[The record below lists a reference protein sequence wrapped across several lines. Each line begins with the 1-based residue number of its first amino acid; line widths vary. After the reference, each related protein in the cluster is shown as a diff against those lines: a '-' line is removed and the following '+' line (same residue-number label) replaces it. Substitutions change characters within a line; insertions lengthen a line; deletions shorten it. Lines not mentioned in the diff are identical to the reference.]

1 MFRYAALIVTA
12 LVAGWGGNTGTTPP
26 APQVAWQLASVS
38 GADVSPATP
47 SLTVARLYIA
57 NVRDCNPSGRRCSGA
72 DRITIYD
79 AGANGNVS
87 PIARIEGSNTALNGS
102 GAVGVDAGR
111 NIYVANSSGGGS
123 KGVSITVYAAGANG
137 NVAPI
142 RTIAGSNTEL
152 DGPWGI
158 ALDTSGKLYV
168 TNLATFPIKHD
179 SVTVYAAAANGN
191 VAPIQ
196 TIAGSNTGLKTPFGI
211 ALDASGNIYVTNSLS
226 AIRKYDSVTV
236 YAAGANGNVEPI
248 RAIGGAHTGIDG
260 PAGITVGASGKVYVA
275 NEGVGF
281 GCAHKSVTVYAAGAH
296 GDVPPVQKIC
306 GKLTGIGE
314 PAGVALDA
322 AAHIY
327 VLNEKS
333 GRVVVFPADAN
344 GDLPPM
350 RTISGSKT
358 AILAPRGLAVH

>member
-1 MFRYAALIVTA
+1 MGSTLPEVLMMFRYAALIVTA
-12 LVAGWGGNTGTTPP
+12 LFAAWGGNTGATPP
-26 APQVAWQLASVS
+26 APQVAGQLASVS
-38 GADVSPATP
+38 G
-47 SLTVARLYIA
+47 VARLYIA
-57 NVRDCNPSGRRCSGA
+57 NVRVCNPSGRRCSGV
-72 DRITIYD
+72 DQITIHD

-87 PIARIEGSNTALNGS
+87 PIARIEGSNTALNGP
-102 GAVGVDAGR
+102 GAIGVDAGR
-111 NIYVANSSGGGS
+111 DIYVANSSGGGS
-123 KGVSITVYAAGANG
+123 KDVSVTVYAAGANG
-137 NVAPI
+137 DVAPI
-142 RTIAGSNTEL
+142 RTIAGSNTGL
-152 DGPWGI
+152 VSPSRI

-179 SVTVYAAAANGN
+179 SVTVYAAGANGN

-226 AIRKYDSVTV
+226 TVRKYDSVTV

-248 RAIGGAHTGIDG
+248 RSIGGAHTGVDG
-260 PAGITVGASGKVYVA
+260 PAGITVGVNGKVYVA
-275 NEGVGF
+275 NDGVGF

-322 AAHIY
+322 TAHIY
-327 VLNEKS
+327 VLNEK

-350 RTISGSKT
+350 RTISGSRT
-358 AILAPRGLAVH
+358 AIFAPRGLAVH